1 MIDETE
7 QSIKYKHTYTWCNI
21 IIYRLILNH
30 CDHIYHISSDIHDRA
45 LVQLLFVLQLSPLK
59 PPRLRLALFSTLFA
73 ARALALKLAWK
84 LALKLAL
91 KIVLKLGH
99 RCCEFFKQPIF
110 AFAVA
115 DSFLAALL

>member
-1 MIDETE
+1 MIDETK

-73 ARALALKLAWK
+73 ARALALELAW
-84 LALKLAL
+84 KLAL

-115 DSFLAALL
+115 DSFLATLL